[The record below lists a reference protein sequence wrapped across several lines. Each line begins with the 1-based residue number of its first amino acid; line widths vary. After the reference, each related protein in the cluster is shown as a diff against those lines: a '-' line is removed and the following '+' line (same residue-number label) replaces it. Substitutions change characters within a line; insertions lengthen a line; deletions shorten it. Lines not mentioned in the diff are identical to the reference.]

1 MQKRPNAVTFKGQP
15 HTLVGPQ
22 LKPGDKA
29 PDFRCVTSSLEVVG
43 LAQTPAKA
51 RLFSVVPSLDTP
63 VCSTQTKKFEETL
76 GSYKDRLACYTI
88 SLDLPFAQKR
98 FCSAE
103 NISAMQTLSDVHN
116 HSFGQNYGVLIE
128 GLPLPLL
135 ARAVF
140 VVDKGGKITYAEY
153 VPEVTSHPNY
163 DAAMAALKAAAG

>member
-1 MQKRPNAVTFKGQP
+1 MQKRPNAVTFKGNP

-22 LKPGDKA
+22 LKAGDKA
-29 PDFRCVTSSLEVVG
+29 PDFHALSGLEVVT

-63 VCSTQTKKFEETL
+63 VCSLQTKKFNDNL
-76 GSYKDRLACYTI
+76 AALKDKAAAYTI

-98 FCSAE
+98 FCGAE
-103 NISAMQTLSDVHN
+103 NISNMQTLSDVHN

-135 ARAVF
+135 SRAVF
-140 VVDKGGKITYAEY
+140 VVDKSGTITYAEY
-153 VPEVTSHPNY
+153 VPEVGAHPNY
-163 DAAMAALKAAAG
+163 DAAMAALNAAV